1 MARDTYLIPDII
13 IDEDIYG
20 TCKRKGLEYTLRM
33 LKDTDEFYEDYT
45 NQLIDSLEDEKK
57 DKERIK
63 KKYQALKKLYLEKK
77 EKENK

>member
-57 DKERIK
+57 DKERGHN
-63 KKYQALKKLYLEKK
+63 LRNWLYLRLSLQIPQRL
-77 EKENK
+77 